1 MLSQQD
7 VRRIL
12 GRLEDAKVTKILEL
26 APELSDVES
35 AAMCLSGNHD
45 VMAKSAHHTSAL
57 AEAIV
62 EIVCLGEDGPAPR

>member
-1 MLSQQD
+1 M
-7 VRRIL
+7 
-12 GRLEDAKVTKILEL
+12 TKILEL

-62 EIVCLGEDGPAPR
+62 EIVCLGEEGPASR